1 MSQGW
6 LNVYQKG
13 FLHRDI
19 SIGNVLAFEEAEKRN
34 ASKWN
39 DEFVASLGEVTTE
52 MLREKLRKLGHQ
64 TRVDIANIAD
74 VNALEGELDVML
86 DKFGIGQYCEAFAVD
101 CDLAKDW
108 RKLFTAWGDENAPSQ
123 GERSVNIAKLESS
136 KYC

>member
-1 MSQGW
+1 M
-6 LNVYQKG
+6 
-13 FLHRDI
+13 
-19 SIGNVLAFEEAEKRN
+19 LAFEETEKRN
-34 ASKWN
+34 ALKRN

-64 TRVDIANIAD
+64 TMVDIAKIAD
-74 VNALEGELDVML
+74 VKALVGELDVML

-108 RKLFTAWGDENAPSQ
+108 RMLFTAWGDENAPSQ
-123 GERSVNIAKLESS
+123 RERSVNIAKLESS